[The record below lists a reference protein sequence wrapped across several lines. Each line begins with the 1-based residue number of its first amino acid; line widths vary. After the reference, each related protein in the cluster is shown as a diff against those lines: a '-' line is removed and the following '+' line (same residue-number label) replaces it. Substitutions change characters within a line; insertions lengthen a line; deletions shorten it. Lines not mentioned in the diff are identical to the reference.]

1 MRQSTRS
8 IWFVKQ
14 KALLACASTV
24 FLCCMATLSYAQ
36 KSCEEGATS
45 MAQIYECLAL
55 RKAASV
61 EAQYDNLSDALAA
74 RGMSVA
80 LESLE
85 NSQLAWESDTNA
97 YCNMLQD
104 IAEPS
109 FGLYAQDLGSNCRSQ
124 RGTQRGEALRL
135 LYLAVEQAQFEHWM
149 PE

>member
-1 MRQSTRS
+1 MTTMRPNY
-8 IWFVKQ
+8 

-24 FLCCMATLSYAQ
+24 FLCCVATLSYAE
-36 KSCEEGATS
+36 KNCEEGATS

-61 EAQYDNLSDALAA
+61 DALYDKLSDALAA
-74 RGMSVA
+74 RGMSDA
-80 LESLE
+80 LQRLE

-109 FGLYAQDLGSNCRSQ
+109 FGLYAQDLESNCRSQ
-124 RGTQRGEALRL
+124 RGAQRGEAIKL
-135 LYLAVEQAQFEHWM
+135 LYLALEQQQFEQWM

>member
-1 MRQSTRS
+1 MTTLRLNS
-8 IWFVKQ
+8 

-24 FLCCMATLSYAQ
+24 FLCCVATLSYAE

-55 RKAASV
+55 RKVASV
-61 EAQYDNLSDALAA
+61 EAEYDKLSDALAA
-74 RGMSVA
+74 RGMSDA
-80 LESLE
+80 LKRLE
-85 NSQLAWESDTNA
+85 NSQLAWKSDTKA

-109 FGLYAQDLGSNCRSQ
+109 FGLYAQDLRSNCRSQ
-124 RGTQRGEALRL
+124 RGTQRGEALKL
-135 LYLAVEQAQFEHWM
+135 LYLAAEQQRFEHWM